1 MCLNCFV
8 ILRPSER
15 TISDDRLHG
24 MSHKKSSALFVMSFV
39 KSIFALYMV
48 IIHPH
53 LRRNS

>member
-24 MSHKKSSALFVMSFV
+24 IVSQEKQCIVCHE
-39 KSIFALYMV
+39 
-48 IIHPH
+48 
-53 LRRNS
+53 LR